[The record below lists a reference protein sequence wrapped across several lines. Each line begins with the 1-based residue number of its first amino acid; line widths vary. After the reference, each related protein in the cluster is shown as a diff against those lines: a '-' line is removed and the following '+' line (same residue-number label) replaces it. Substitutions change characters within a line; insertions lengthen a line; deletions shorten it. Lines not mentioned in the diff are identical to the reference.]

1 MHKKIH
7 FYKQHTMETCGPACM
22 LMLLDL
28 YRRVEYP
35 TPKQEAKLY
44 SLYRSRAF
52 KGVNGAAIADCL
64 SKNNLEV
71 TLFQSFNNKMDN
83 RDGYYSEELYESLQ
97 REYQAALGKCTD
109 RINLITDAVI
119 TCELIKQELD
129 SGKQI
134 VLQCIV
140 PGNADGIHDH
150 TLHWIVVYGYE
161 EDEFLVCDPLSSKIR
176 ITEEALENYMDT
188 PIGKICVVTGE
199 KT

>member
-1 MHKKIH
+1 MRKKIR

-44 SLYRSRAF
+44 SLYRSSAF
-52 KGVNGAAIADCL
+52 KGVNGAAIADGL

-71 TLFQSFNNKMDN
+71 TLFQSFHNKMDN
-83 RDGYYSEELYESLQ
+83 RDDYYSEELYESLQ
-97 REYQAALGKCTD
+97 REYHAALGKCTD

-134 VLQCIV
+134 ILQCIV

-176 ITEEALENYMDT
+176 ITEKALENYMDT
-188 PIGKICVVTGE
+188 PIGRICVVTGE

>member
-1 MHKKIH
+1 MRKKIR
-7 FYKQHTMETCGPACM
+7 FFKQHAMETCGPACM

-44 SLYRSRAF
+44 SLYRSSAF

-71 TLFQSFNNKMDN
+71 TLFQSFHNKMDN
-83 RDGYYSEELYESLQ
+83 RDGYYSEELYESLR
-97 REYQAALGKCTD
+97 REYQAALEKCID

-119 TCELIKQELD
+119 TCELFKQELD

-134 VLQCIV
+134 ILQCIV

-188 PIGKICVVTGE
+188 PIGRICVVTGE